1 MGFVKFVFQSFVL
14 LVVNKLDLMKLL
26 RVNIFEI
33 KKLSKVYFI
42 DYDVNLSNKKWVDLV
57 LGILD
62 EVIFVIIL
70 IDLLKKFLSFRF
82 EGLVVFCY
90 NKVYLQKLFMLL
102 DVQLVFIGVSMFD
115 YEMQQENKEDLIE
128 FNGFD
133 NKILSLKYQIGL
145 DDQLGIS
152 IV

>member
-82 EGLVVFCY
+82 EGLVVFRY

-102 DVQLVFIGVSMFD
+102 DVQLVFIGVSIFD
-115 YEMQQENKEDLIE
+115 YEM
-128 FNGFD
+128 
-133 NKILSLKYQIGL
+133 
-145 DDQLGIS
+145 
-152 IV
+152 

>member
-70 IDLLKKFLSFRF
+70 IDLLKKFFSFRF

-102 DVQLVFIGVSMFD
+102 DVQLVFIGVSIFD
-115 YEMQQENKEDLIE
+115 YEM
-128 FNGFD
+128 
-133 NKILSLKYQIGL
+133 
-145 DDQLGIS
+145 
-152 IV
+152 

>member
-70 IDLLKKFLSFRF
+70 IDLLKKFFSFRF

-102 DVQLVFIGVSMFD
+102 DVQLVFIGVSIFD
-115 YEMQQENKEDLIE
+115 YEMQQENKEELVE
-128 FNGFD
+128 LNGFD
-133 NKILSLKYQIGL
+133 NKIFSLKYWIGL
-145 DDQLGIS
+145 DDQFGIS